1 MTRKHNDQGEKAR
14 MDLRDGCIYRLPN
27 GRELV
32 ALGSQKRTT
41 LLFEVGE
48 PDKIQ
53 YALNA
58 AGRLTFQGR
67 LTAWSVAD
75 LVDTGRTDND
85 SRGVAEGFQIR
96 EHASSNS

>member
-1 MTRKHNDQGEKAR
+1 

-32 ALGSQKRTT
+32 ALVSQRRTT
-41 LLFEVGE
+41 LLYEVGE

-85 SRGVAEGFQIR
+85 LRCETDGFQIR